1 MRFIYHLKFGK
12 VNKKWSLE
20 TITINGEL
28 PKIHKSREKINFMK
42 LKNVL
47 FGMLLVAGSTGF
59 AQSNKDLKE
68 VKYRRSSLHTILI
81 ESDNFPK
88 KDNVIKAY
96 NNAPFPDKYDNHAI
110 GEKSFNP
117 MKYAAAGQKPNDISE
132 ADMAVIVD
140 KYLKENKVAN
150 KLVGKWFNRKA
161 DGTFD
166 ANLISERGLINASF
180 TDTKT
185 AEASAEGKALLQTAG
200 FELIGN
206 TFVVVSKM
214 KFYENEPVARVAR
227 EVAILAANKISM
239 EMLRSKA
246 VDVANKAYEKGK
258 EGYSVWTTSFL
269 YKLKWD
275 ETTSG
280 TFYQDLWVDNS
291 ADPKAMERKQNF
303 DKSDLFQLEFI
314 GSESA
319 SSLVTFSL
327 SEKRTE
333 DQIIDLSVTRNID
346 NVYAKFQKKYDVF
359 KTKVP
364 LFTGNPLT
372 AKIGMKEGLEG
383 GEKFEVLEANMDPK
397 TGIIEYKKKGT
408 IKVDKNLIWDNRYNA
423 GLPVTTETP
432 PELRLRLYLMGLHLK
447 EGVNSILGC

>member
-1 MRFIYHLKFGK
+1 
-12 VNKKWSLE
+12 
-20 TITINGEL
+20 
-28 PKIHKSREKINFMK
+28 MK

-47 FGMLLVAGSTGF
+47 FGILLVAGSTGF
-59 AQSNKDLKE
+59 AQSNKELTDI
-68 VKYRRSSLHTILI
+68 KYRRSSLHTILI

-88 KDNVIKAY
+88 KDIVITAY

-117 MKYAAAGQKPNDISE
+117 MKYAAADQKQNDISE
-132 ADMAVIVD
+132 EDMTVIID

-161 DGTFD
+161 DGIFD
-166 ANLISERGLINASF
+166 DKLISERGLINASF
-180 TDTKT
+180 TDIKT
-185 AEASAEGKALLQTAG
+185 AEASAEGKALLKTAG
-200 FELIGN
+200 LELINN

-214 KFYENEPVARVAR
+214 KFFENEPVARVLR
-227 EVAILAANKISM
+227 DGAILAASKISM
-239 EMLRSKA
+239 SLLNAAA
-246 VDVANKAYEKGK
+246 VKVANLAYEKGK
-258 EGYSVWTTSFL
+258 EGYSVWTTSYL

-275 ETTSG
+275 ETTSNA
-280 TFYQDLWVDNS
+280 FYQDLWLSSTTDQN
-291 ADPKAMERKQNF
+291 AEEKKRNF
-303 DKSDLFQLEFI
+303 DNSDLFQLEFV
-314 GSESA
+314 GSEKA
-319 SSLVTFSL
+319 TSLVTYSM

-333 DQIIDLSVTRNID
+333 DQIVDLSVTRNID
-346 NVYAKFQKKYDVF
+346 HVYVKLQKKYDIF

-383 GEKFEVLEANMDPK
+383 GEKFEVLEANMNPK

-423 GLPVTTETP
+423 GMSVTAESPAGTEVKTV
-432 PELRLRLYLMGLHLK
+432 LDGTTF
-447 EGVNSILGC
+447 EGGSNFYPGMLIRQIK